1 MLCKQFGF
9 APEDVDRDDLGDH
22 IVDRSGVNDV
32 TDNPVPPSPKPKVE
46 PIQDN
51 ADKPKPRPKPGEGPI
66 ITPPPQPTPKP
77 GSAQPKA
84 DHVRKNSF
92 EDAERQAKAA
102 ADEKYKQD
110 TGRIADNLDKL
121 NGVGNG
127 RDGEKKSKG
136 LLGLLFGGATMLKN
150 GVSWIAEKIFG
161 KSILRAWLSMGKF
174 ATLGL
179 KILPTIGSGI
189 ASIATVVG
197 SLIKGD
203 SIGDAID
210 KMKES
215 WGGGDSDEDERPH
228 RRRHRRRRR
237 NPPPPRPRPNLLSK
251 FTKGIKGLSL
261 GALVS

>member
-1 MLCKQFGF
+1 M
-9 APEDVDRDDLGDH
+9 
-22 IVDRSGVNDV
+22 
-32 TDNPVPPSPKPKVE
+32 
-46 PIQDN
+46 
-51 ADKPKPRPKPGEGPI
+51 
-66 ITPPPQPTPKP
+66 
-77 GSAQPKA
+77 
-84 DHVRKNSF
+84 
-92 EDAERQAKAA
+92 
-102 ADEKYKQD
+102 
-110 TGRIADNLDKL
+110 
-121 NGVGNG
+121 GNG

-261 GALVS
+261 GAVVGYGADALVDSGLVEQGGTTEAIANGINTAASIYGGFVS